1 MIHVPVA
8 VGKNIKTVAEK
19 ETDSIYLKAPA
30 RRCNGLGF
38 RLHLADSEL

>member
-8 VGKNIKTVAEK
+8 VGRNIKTVAEK

-30 RRCNGLGF
+30 RRCNELGLYLYNV
-38 RLHLADSEL
+38 RSI

>member
-19 ETDSIYLKAPA
+19 ETNFIYLKTPV

-38 RLHLADSEL
+38 RLHLVDSEL

>member
-8 VGKNIKTVAEK
+8 VGRNIKTVAEK

-30 RRCNGLGF
+30 RRCNELGLVV
-38 RLHLADSEL
+38 HLVDSEL

>member
-8 VGKNIKTVAEK
+8 AERNIKTVAEK

-38 RLHLADSEL
+38 RLHLVDSEL